1 MNKTIDIREA
11 IDRGIDNSGGE
22 ERIVREE
29 DIIQILKDP
38 ESWTDDISF
47 LDYSG
52 NHYSVDD
59 LINKRVR
66 VGSEEFVVIE
76 DEATRQ
82 IMEEIHA
89 LIDPVLQLKETL
101 KDLVAKY
108 PDDIELGRSVRR
120 LNLDS

>member
-1 MNKTIDIREA
+1 MEIIDIKEV

-22 ERIVREE
+22 ERILREE

-38 ESWTDDISF
+38 ESWTDDLTF
-47 LDYSG
+47 VDYS
-52 NHYSVDD
+52 NRTYSIDD
-59 LINKRVR
+59 LINKKVQ
-66 VGSEEFVVIE
+66 VGGETFVVIE
-76 DEATRQ
+76 DESTRQ